1 MNQEKVLEQQLGEHL
16 ALKWGNVVGS
26 VEFPGAYQGRELMPG
41 CGQESDLG
49 EVLMQESAY
58 SVFLGV
64 QASFLRP
71 LRILWTRGKSYFW

>member
-41 CGQESDLG
+41 CEQKSNLG
-49 EVLMQESAY
+49 EVLMQVSAY
-58 SVFLGV
+58 RVFLGV
-64 QASFLRP
+64 QAIFLGP
-71 LRILWTRGKSYFW
+71 LRMLWIRKKSYF